1 MKISTKTM
9 VSVGMFAA
17 VLSVLS
23 VLTIPMP
30 SGVPLTLQTFAMAL
44 CGYALGA
51 KRGTAAVALYLLL
64 GAVGMP
70 VFAGMTG
77 GVSRF
82 VGPTGGF
89 LWGFL
94 FLAAFCGFAKEQKSP
109 EVRILLSLLGLA
121 ICHLLGV
128 VQYSVV
134 AATTPA
140 TAFFTVSLPYL
151 IKDILSA
158 AGAYAVALPLHR
170 ALREERAAA

>member
-17 VLSVLS
+17 VLGVLS

-44 CGYALGA
+44 CGYTLGA

-64 GAVGMP
+64 GAVGVP

-89 LWGFL
+89 LWG
-94 FLAAFCGFAKEQKSP
+94 
-109 EVRILLSLLGLA
+109 LSL
-121 ICHLLGV
+121 IH
-128 VQYSVV
+128 
-134 AATTPA
+134 
-140 TAFFTVSLPYL
+140 
-151 IKDILSA
+151 I
-158 AGAYAVALPLHR
+158 
-170 ALREERAAA
+170 

>member
-1 MKISTKTM
+1 
-9 VSVGMFAA
+9 MFAA

-51 KRGTAAVALYLLL
+51 KRGTAAVALYLLI

-109 EVRILLSLLGLA
+109 AVRILLSLLGLA

-140 TAFFTVSLPYL
+140 TVFFTVSLPYL

-158 AGAYAVALPLHR
+158 AGAYAVALPLQR
-170 ALREERAAA
+170 ALREECAAA

>member
-94 FLAAFCGFAKEQKSP
+94 FLAALCGFAKEQKFP
-109 EVRILLSLLGLA
+109 AVRILLSLLGLA
-121 ICHLLGV
+121 LCHLLGV

-134 AATTPA
+134 AATTPRLP
-140 TAFFTVSLPYL
+140 FSLYRCPICSRTFSRL
-151 IKDILSA
+151 
-158 AGAYAVALPLHR
+158 R
-170 ALREERAAA
+170 AHMP

>member
-51 KRGTAAVALYLLL
+51 KRGTAAVALYLLI

-109 EVRILLSLLGLA
+109 AVRILLSLLGLA

-140 TAFFTVSLPYL
+140 TVFFTVSLPYL

-158 AGAYAVALPLHR
+158 AGAYAVALPLQR

>member
-94 FLAAFCGFAKEQKSP
+94 FLAALCGFAKEQKSLA
-109 EVRILLSLLGLA
+109 VRILFSLLGLA
-121 ICHLLGV
+121 LCHLLGV

-140 TAFFTVSLPYL
+140 AAFFTVSLPYL
-151 IKDILSA
+151 LKDILSA
-158 AGAYAVALPLHR
+158 AGAYAVALPLQR
-170 ALREERAAA
+170 ALRGERAAA

>member
-1 MKISTKTM
+1 
-9 VSVGMFAA
+9 
-17 VLSVLS
+17 
-23 VLTIPMP
+23 
-30 SGVPLTLQTFAMAL
+30 
-44 CGYALGA
+44 
-51 KRGTAAVALYLLL
+51 
-64 GAVGMP
+64 MP

-109 EVRILLSLLGLA
+109 AVRILLSLLGLA

-158 AGAYAVALPLHR
+158 AGAYAVALPLQR
-170 ALREERAAA
+170 ALREERAAV